1 MIFPESVAES
11 YGTGRDGTMDS
22 EAEIGATSNRV
33 LGGPR
38 AWKEMAAEPLRRLKD
53 QTRGALGRREPSLQ
67 SPKRE
72 AHMGLGPWP
81 LEGPRATSQAEDQ
94 GKPRPAIKI
103 YHDLILL
110 KELFLK

>member
-22 EAEIGATSNRV
+22 EAETGVTSNRV

-53 QTRGALGRREPSLQ
+53 QPGGALGRREHSLQ
-67 SPKRE
+67 SPKCE
-72 AHMGLGPWP
+72 AHMGLGPWR
-81 LEGPRATSQAEDQ
+81 GPEQAARLRT
-94 GKPRPAIKI
+94 KANP
-103 YHDLILL
+103 ILQL
-110 KELFLK
+110 KSAMI